1 MLGSVV
7 IIAFLF
13 LSACGTEPLPVAG
26 RPEFPQPTF
35 VSVEVTPAPVSV
47 TATPW
52 PNLTEDGVR
61 MIPPGLDPELYSR
74 ADREE
79 IVDLW
84 TQFLTGSA
92 MQVTSGNF
100 FFRRRPR
107 FEGELHLCPGGAG
120 YLEGEPQGPAKW
132 SVNASAGA
140 WHEVT
145 LTHEIPFS
153 GNSITFALGIHDGM
167 PARSGSSS
175 TIEFVDSDRC
185 TLSEPGIQPA
195 FTADERKLTEPVE
208 LFVAEIEDIPWVDG
222 RREFPARL
230 TIEGSQGLDE
240 EQGINYWYA
249 YLSGSVVDV
258 VAYNYSTRA
267 VSQAFSGSLHLC
279 AGRVAVLDGDPAGIG
294 EWAVQSTG
302 PHTYDA
308 KILFTLPD
316 DPTSRTLVLG
326 VRGEAP
332 VRMGRSAVS
341 GLIEATPLELSES
354 DECGG

>member
-79 IVDLW
+79 IVELW
-84 TQFLTGSA
+84 TQFLAGSA

-132 SVNASAGA
+132 CVNASAGA

-175 TIEFVDSDRC
+175 TIEFVDSARC
-185 TLSEPGIQPA
+185 PLSEPGIQPA
-195 FTADERKLTEPVE
+195 FTADERKLTEPVA

-267 VSQAFSGSLHLC
+267 VSQAFSGSLHL
-279 AGRVAVLDGDPAGIG
+279 
-294 EWAVQSTG
+294 
-302 PHTYDA
+302 
-308 KILFTLPD
+308 
-316 DPTSRTLVLG
+316 
-326 VRGEAP
+326 
-332 VRMGRSAVS
+332 
-341 GLIEATPLELSES
+341 
-354 DECGG
+354 